1 MDIVAAIDH
10 WGEHTPNHAAHRSGD
25 ACLTYGRL
33 RRESDQLATQLLH
46 TLAPGSAPLVVLGHK
61 EPEMLIAFL
70 GVLKAGRAYIPVDTS
85 WPEARVAQVVAAS
98 ACAAVLTPEAV
109 RQRLV
114 NSAPAP
120 ANFPIRQPDDPHY
133 IIFTSGSTGEPKG
146 VVITSRNLA
155 TFLDWMLAEQAFE
168 PGREVFLNQAPF
180 SFDLSVMDLYLSLVT
195 GGTLFSL
202 RKDEITSLN
211 RLSEILAGSGVT
223 TWVSTPSF
231 AQLCLADTRFSA
243 ALLPDVR
250 RFLFCGETLPP
261 FVAAELLARFPA
273 ANVWNTY
280 GPTEATVAMTSIR
293 IDRAVLER
301 YPALPVGFPM
311 PGGRAE
317 IRDENGATLPVG
329 EAGEIVIH
337 GANVSVG
344 YLGRPD
350 LTEKVFAVR
359 DGVRTYR
366 TGDWGHLDAG
376 GRLFVTGRMDGQIKL
391 NGYRIELGDIEAHL
405 RALPAVGD
413 AVVLPVRAAGTPD
426 LLAAF
431 VVPAARNDSSDL
443 EFLLAL
449 RAALAERLPA
459 YMVPKKFR
467 FVESFPMTPNGK
479 ADRRQLAD
487 LL

>member
-10 WGEHTPNHAAHRSGD
+10 WGQATPEHIAHISGD
-25 ACLTYGRL
+25 TCLTYGQLRDDSDRL
-33 RRESDQLATQLLH
+33 AAELLR
-46 TLAPGSAPLVVLGHK
+46 TLPAGTAPVVVLGHK
-61 EPEMLIAFL
+61 EPEMLVAFL

-98 ACAAVLTPEAV
+98 ACAIVLTPMDV
-109 RQRLV
+109 RQRLA
-114 NSAPAP
+114 NSHATPT
-120 ANFPIRQPDDPHY
+120 NFPVRELDDPHY

-155 TFLDWMLAEQAFE
+155 TFLEWMLAEQAFK
-168 PGREVFLNQAPF
+168 PGREIFLNQAPF
-180 SFDLSVMDLYLSLVT
+180 SFDLSVMDLYLSLIT
-195 GGTLFSL
+195 GGTLFSIN
-202 RKDEITSLN
+202 KDDVANLN
-211 RLSEILAGSGVT
+211 RLSESLARSGVT

-231 AQLCLADTRFSA
+231 AQLCLADPRFSA

-250 RFLFCGETLPP
+250 RFLFCGETLSP
-261 FVAAELLARFPA
+261 FVAGELLARFPA
-273 ANVWNTY
+273 AAVWNTY

-293 IDRAVLER
+293 IDRAVLEK

-317 IRDENGATLPVG
+317 IRDEAGAMLPAG

-337 GANVSVG
+337 GANVSIG

-350 LTEKVFAVR
+350 LTEKVFATR

-366 TGDWGHLDAG
+366 TGDWGQLDADG
-376 GRLFVTGRMDGQIKL
+376 LLFVTGRMDGQIKL

-413 AVVLPVRAAGTPD
+413 AVVLPVRATGTPD

-431 VVPAARNDSSDL
+431 VVPAARDGSSDL
-443 EFLLAL
+443 EFMLAL

-459 YMVPKKFR
+459 YMIPKKFR
-467 FVESFPMTPNGK
+467 FLESFPMTANGK
-479 ADRRQLAD
+479 SDRRQLAA

>member
-10 WGEHTPNHAAHRSGD
+10 WGHATPEHAAHISGN
-25 ACLTYGRL
+25 ACLTYGQLRENSDRL
-33 RRESDQLATQLLH
+33 AAALLR
-46 TLAPGSAPLVVLGHK
+46 TLPAGAAPIVVLGHK
-61 EPEMLIAFL
+61 EPEMLVAFL

-85 WPEARVAQVVAAS
+85 WPEARVTQVVAAS
-98 ACAAVLTPEAV
+98 ACAAVLTPEDV
-109 RQRLV
+109 RQHLV
-114 NSAPAP
+114 NFDATPK
-120 ANFPIRQPDDPHY
+120 NFPVRQPEDPHY

-146 VVITSRNLA
+146 VVITSRNLT
-155 TFLDWMLAEQAFE
+155 TFVDWMLAEQAFE

-195 GGTLFSL
+195 GGTLFSIG
-202 RKDEITSLN
+202 KDDVTHLN
-211 RLSEILAGSGVT
+211 RLSETLARSRVT

-231 AQLCLADTRFSA
+231 AQLCLADARFSA

-261 FVAAELLARFPA
+261 FVAAKLLTRFPGA
-273 ANVWNTY
+273 SFWNTS

-293 IDRAVLER
+293 IDRTVLAKH
-301 YPALPVGFPM
+301 PALPVGFPM

-317 IRDENGATLPVG
+317 IRDESGASLPAG

-337 GANVSVG
+337 GANVSIG

-366 TGDWGHLDAG
+366 TGDWGSLDADG
-376 GRLFVTGRMDGQIKL
+376 LLFVTGRMDGQIKL

-405 RALPAVGD
+405 RALPAISD
-413 AVVLPVRAAGTPD
+413 AVVLPVRANGAPD

-431 VVPAARNDSSDL
+431 VVPAARTGSSDL
-443 EFLLAL
+443 EFMLAL
-449 RAALAERLPA
+449 RADLAERLPA
-459 YMVPKKFR
+459 YMIPKKFR
-467 FVESFPMTPNGK
+467 FLESFPMTANGK